1 MVADKSKKLKVSEKG
16 ENAEEIDG
24 ELVLSIEKLQEIQ
37 DELEKV
43 SNSLCLVLFVFSNSQ
58 IWSFQSSFPVCSI
71 NASELDASNLTEYLC
86 FRNVIKFDWVLCF
99 SLIWMVI
106 VLDQWGGKR

>member
-37 DELEKV
+37 DEIEKV
-43 SNSLCLVLFVFSNSQ
+43 SNFSFFF
-58 IWSFQSSFPVCSI
+58 SFQFC
-71 NASELDASNLTEYLC
+71 NFLC
-86 FRNVIKFDWVLCF
+86 FF
-99 SLIWMVI
+99 LIP
-106 VLDQWGGKR
+106 LL

>member
-16 ENAEEIDG
+16 ENMEEIDG

-43 SNSLCLVLFVFSNSQ
+43 STPTPYVYALRIQFPFRLYSLVH
-58 IWSFQSSFPVCSI
+58 
-71 NASELDASNLTEYLC
+71 
-86 FRNVIKFDWVLCF
+86 
-99 SLIWMVI
+99 
-106 VLDQWGGKR
+106 

>member
-37 DELEKV
+37 DEIEKV
-43 SNSLCLVLFVFSNSQ
+43 SNFSFFF
-58 IWSFQSSFPVCSI
+58 SF
-71 NASELDASNLTEYLC
+71 
-86 FRNVIKFDWVLCF
+86 
-99 SLIWMVI
+99 
-106 VLDQWGGKR
+106 

>member
-1 MVADKSKKLKVSEKG
+1 MLGFLLNQPKPQRARGLVFVPTTMVADKSKKLKVSEKG

-58 IWSFQSSFPVCSI
+58 I
-71 NASELDASNLTEYLC
+71 
-86 FRNVIKFDWVLCF
+86 
-99 SLIWMVI
+99 
-106 VLDQWGGKR
+106 